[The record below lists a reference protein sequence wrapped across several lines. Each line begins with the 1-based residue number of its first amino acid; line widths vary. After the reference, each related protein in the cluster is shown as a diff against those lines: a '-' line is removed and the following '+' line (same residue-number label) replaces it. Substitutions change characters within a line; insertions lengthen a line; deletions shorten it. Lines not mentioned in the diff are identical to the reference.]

1 MGLPSDFSRH
11 VKSAADIVRII
22 GEQVRLKKSG
32 NNYLGLCPF
41 HQEKTPSF
49 SVHSARQFYY
59 CFGCGAKG
67 DVFQFVIATERLSF
81 PEAVRRVAQL
91 AGIPVPQEVPYG
103 GASSP
108 EARLRAALHEVHQRA
123 LEFYRK
129 QLQSSEASPLREII
143 RNRGVTAETV
153 EEFGLGFAP
162 GKGSSLASFLLK
174 EGFPEKVLE
183 ESGLLLRRDSGGFR
197 DRFRNRWIFPI
208 AAENGK
214 VVAFAGRAIGQEQPK
229 YLNSPETP
237 LYSKS
242 HLLYN
247 LFRAREAIRNSDSA
261 VLVEGYMD
269 AIAVHQAGVQNVVA
283 SCGTSLTQR
292 QVQKLSRYGREVV
305 VNYDPDLAGKT
316 ATDRS
321 VSILLEEEMSVR
333 ILRLEGNMDPDQ
345 FIQKKGG
352 EAYRAHLAEA
362 EPFFRYLAARVLETH
377 GKSTPEAKVAG
388 LNFVL
393 PFVAKVPN
401 KLIRAE
407 LVADIAQKIDV
418 SPGIVW
424 DTFREA
430 AVARRESF
438 HLPRAATR
446 IPSAEAMLIR
456 LLLDSE
462 ESRQEVVPVLR
473 QKDLLSEFE
482 AGTIVSALVGMIEG
496 GSAPDMA
503 SLADRLEE
511 AQQRLLAEIVFDR
524 EARPVNI
531 DEVSTY
537 VLALERKRVQRERVS
552 LQHRIQEAQKQS
564 DGQLAM
570 ELLRE
575 QQHIDRRLAELL
587 Q

>member
-1 MGLPSDFSRH
+1 MALPSDFAQH
-11 VKSAADIVRII
+11 VKSAADIVRVI

-49 SVHSARQFYY
+49 SVHAARQFYY

-67 DVFQFVIATERLSF
+67 DVFQFVMATERLSF

-91 AGIPVPQEVPYG
+91 AGIPVPQDVPSG
-103 GASSP
+103 GSSSP
-108 EARLRAALHEVHQRA
+108 EARLRAALQELHQRA
-123 LEFYRK
+123 LDFYRK

-143 RNRGVTAETV
+143 RKRGVRAETV

-183 ESGLLLRRDSGGFR
+183 ESGLLLRRDGGGFR

-208 AAENGK
+208 EAENGK
-214 VVAFAGRAIGQEQPK
+214 VVAFAGRAVGSEQPK

-242 HLLYN
+242 HILYN
-247 LFRAREAIRNSDSA
+247 LFRAREAIRGSNSA

-269 AIAVHQAGVQNVVA
+269 AIAVYQAGVRNVVA
-283 SCGTSLTQR
+283 SCGTSLTQW

-305 VNYDPDLAGKT
+305 VNYDPDSAGKT

-321 VSILLEEEMSVR
+321 LSVLLEEEMSVR
-333 ILRLEGNMDPDQ
+333 VLRLEENMDPDQ
-345 FIQKKGG
+345 FTQKKGG
-352 EAYRAHLAEA
+352 EAYRARLAEA
-362 EPFFRYLAARVLETH
+362 EPFFRYLAARVLEMH

-388 LNFVL
+388 LNFAL

-438 HLPRAATR
+438 QLPRAAAR

-456 LLLDSE
+456 LLLGSE
-462 ESRQEVVPVLR
+462 EARQEVVPVLR
-473 QKDLLSEFE
+473 QKNLLPEFE

-496 GSAPDMA
+496 GGAPAMA

-511 AQQRLLAEIVFDR
+511 AQQRILAEIVFDK

-537 VLALERKRVQRERVS
+537 ILALERKRMQRERVS
-552 LQHRIQEAQKQS
+552 LQHRIQQAQKQS
-564 DGQLAM
+564 DGQLTM

-575 QQHIDRRLAELL
+575 QQDIDRRLTELL